1 MTLIAL
7 GRTCA
12 VQRRVFRD
20 MVHGKSAHNEKV
32 SSDFAEAFL
41 AQARHS
47 LLHYH
52 LPRITRCLNLLS
64 PEQIGWRPHPT
75 SNSVGNLALHLSGN
89 VRQWIISGLGG
100 APDRRQRDQEFAAR
114 GPMPRAALLK
124 RLGAT
129 VTEACRALHRLRPA
143 DLARPHSIQGFRV
156 SGFEAVHHVVEHFAY
171 HTGQIIFATK
181 LLRGED
187 LGFTRLPGEK
197 KHRAQ
202 GLPSL

>member
-1 MTLIAL
+1 M
-7 GRTCA
+7 
-12 VQRRVFRD
+12 
-20 MVHGKSAHNEKV
+20 KKV

-47 LLHYH
+47 LLHHH

-64 PEQIGWRPHPT
+64 SEQIGWRPHPT
-75 SNSVGNLALHLSGN
+75 SNSVGNLVLHLSGN
-89 VRQWIISGLGG
+89 VRQWIISGLGA
-100 APDRRQRDQEFAAR
+100 APDRRQRDREFAAR

-124 RLGAT
+124 RLRRT
-129 VTEACRALHRLRPA
+129 VAEACRVLRRLQPA

-156 SGFEAVHHVVEHFAY
+156 SGFEAVHHVVEHLAY

-187 LGFTRLPGEK
+187 LGFTRLPGK
-197 KHRAQ
+197 KKRHVQ
-202 GLPSL
+202 GLPAL